1 MKESFIPGFVKEK
14 RKISIDRLF
23 LSLKDPL
30 YRNSLFLLLGRLLNV
45 GMGFLFWLIAARLYP
60 TGEVGIATALIT
72 SLGLIV
78 FISSLGFNFSLIRY
92 ININVKEN
100 VLSTSII
107 ITTVAAAIVAIAYLV
122 IVNNVLHS
130 ISILQKTGYA
140 LFFFITV
147 VVNSVF
153 FMSGEAFKALRD
165 TRDFFLQN
173 LALAIRVPLLLPFVF
188 MGNFGIFGAIGV
200 TYMISTVFSLHLLLK
215 RANIIPKIDKEYL
228 KESFTFSS
236 GNYVSNLLYESPAL
250 MMPTIILSLLGEE
263 EAALYYIAYSVSN
276 LIWIAPMAISTS
288 LFVEGSY
295 GEGIKRNLIRSGV
308 VVFILLIPSIL
319 IVYFFGNF
327 ILQIFGEDYVEALS
341 LLHILVLSSF
351 FVVLHNFFVPVLNIQ
366 MKVKELMKVNFI
378 RFSLLLGLSY
388 ILLGEYGVV
397 GFGYA
402 WMLSYMVLTL
412 VMLRISWRE
421 GWICI
426 GKNK

>member
-319 IVYFFGNF
+319 IVYIFGST

-388 ILLGEYGVV
+388 VLLGEYGVV

>member
-14 RKISIDRLF
+14 HKISIDRLF

-107 ITTVAAAIVAIAYLV
+107 ITTVAAAIVAIVYLV

-130 ISILQKTGYA
+130 ISILQNTSYA
-140 LFFFITV
+140 VFFFITV
-147 VVNSVF
+147 VANSVF

-188 MGNFGIFGAIGV
+188 FGNFGIFGAVGV
-200 TYMISTVFSLHLLLK
+200 TYILSTVFSFRLLIK
-215 RANIIPKIDKEYL
+215 KINIIPKIDRQYL

-236 GNYVSNLLYESPAL
+236 GNYVANLLFESPSL

-276 LIWIAPMAISTS
+276 LIWIAPMAVSTS

-295 GEGIKRNLIRSGV
+295 GEGIKKNLIRSGII
-308 VVFILLIPSIL
+308 VFILLIPSII
-319 IVYFFGNF
+319 IVYFFGST

-341 LLHILVLSSF
+341 LLHVLVLSSF
-351 FVVLHNFFVPVLNIQ
+351 FVVLHNFFVPILNLQ

-402 WMLSYMVLTL
+402 WMISYMVLTL
-412 VMLRISWRE
+412 VMLRISLRE

-426 GKNK
+426 GRNK

>member
-1 MKESFIPGFVKEK
+1 MKEK

-319 IVYFFGNF
+319 IVYIFGST

-388 ILLGEYGVV
+388 VLLGEYGVV

>member
-1 MKESFIPGFVKEK
+1 MKESFIPGFVKDK
-14 RKISIDRLF
+14 SKISIDRLF

>member
-319 IVYFFGNF
+319 IVYIFGST